1 MLRGKAREITSLP
14 ADEKCNRLFFA
25 FESSA
30 RGNLGDFV
38 RAATP
43 YRGTKERGW
52 WIQPQVPK
60 KLSTP
65 RFSLSLPPSLSVFLS
80 RGEYSREIIETECL
94 IFVCRRSARSSSR
107 SPSKNRARESLL
119 TGSSTKIS
127 VEFRSLF
134 ESRHCEFNCTRLIF
148 SNFFANS
155 VPPLQIF
162 AVNSRMQTVRCT
174 DTVCLPFEAR
184 RRNSN
189 FDVANAYCYRLDLRP
204 SSLSF

>member
-1 MLRGKAREITSLP
+1 MKNAIDSSLPSKVPPAETCETSLGRR
-14 ADEKCNRLFFA
+14 RLT
-25 FESSA
+25 EE
-30 RGNLGDFV
+30 
-38 RAATP
+38 P
-43 YRGTKERGW
+43 KRGW

-65 RFSLSLPPSLSVFLS
+65 RFPSLSPSLSLFLS

-107 SPSKNRARESLL
+107 SPPKNRARESLL

-127 VEFRSLF
+127 VEFRPLF

-155 VPPLQIF
+155 VPPLEIF
-162 AVNSRMQTVRCT
+162 AVNSRMQTVRWT
-174 DTVCLPFEAR
+174 DTVCLSFEAR
-184 RRNSN
+184 RRNFN

-204 SSLSF
+204 LSLSF

>member
-1 MLRGKAREITSLP
+1 MKNAIDSSLPSRVPPAETWETSLGRR
-14 ADEKCNRLFFA
+14 RLT
-25 FESSA
+25 EE
-30 RGNLGDFV
+30 
-38 RAATP
+38 P
-43 YRGTKERGW
+43 KRGW

-65 RFSLSLPPSLSVFLS
+65 RFSLSLLLCLSPS
-80 RGEYSREIIETECL
+80 RGEYSHEIIETECL

-107 SPSKNRARESLL
+107 SPPKNRARESLL

-174 DTVCLPFEAR
+174 DTVCLSFEAR

-204 SSLSF
+204 LFLSF